1 MKKFLSLVLALV
13 MTMSLVTISAGATEY
28 KDFTDKDEIKY
39 EEAVTVLNKLGIIT
53 GYSEGDF
60 RPEGE
65 LTRGAA
71 AKIIVS
77 LLIGPD
83 AATALGNET
92 SPYPDVPAGNNF
104 AGVISYCKTA
114 KIISGYGDGTFRPQG
129 TLTGYAFAKMLLGAL
144 GYNSKYEGFEG
155 AGWNMNVARLGGEA
169 GLFDRISFNG
179 NATVTREQACQ
190 LALNTLKATIVE
202 YKGGMDITTGDTS
215 MVVKPER
222 DYKVSAN
229 KEINKNIF
237 GGAPMA
243 GGGNEYYTLEFG
255 EEHFV
260 DLRLDA
266 EATDRTSF
274 DQFGRPSN
282 EWSWKK
288 VTIGTFPVD
297 PDFIYTEQTEHSDAT
312 DAAKNRKTG
321 LGSYHTTVG
330 TGSNTQN
337 SRLWLNGELIPTND
351 SRYTLGS
358 DKVANISD
366 YTDNGTVV
374 EIYVS
379 DDIANFITDVV
390 VLQTQLMEVRRVGS
404 DYVALQMYDNG
415 NSDDY
420 DKAVFSGFN
429 NNAINERV
437 ENVQAEDDCYAL
449 LSGLKAGDI
458 VAVIPVTDDGDTYEV
473 ADAYVPETVSGA
485 ITGVTDYGKTN
496 TTRHTVGVTVGGT
509 SYDVAVWNKELHDI
523 TADVIKATKKDVT
536 LYLDRNGNA
545 MLAKDVGATNDWMVV
560 GAFRQALENG
570 RIVHLVTGWDISG
583 TAIELNIGA
592 SAPSSAIKP
601 GDLVKYS
608 STTSNTAEWVI
619 DGTANG
625 SVYDIYNAGTY
636 EIKASNT
643 KVALETSDN
652 LVTFDK
658 SVKFIYVNFNEDD
671 QEVESIEVKTVRQ
684 NVTNDELNATFQNR
698 KGDWNPAQ
706 ACVKDNAVKAVVVKS
721 ESNDAIASNMLYV
734 RDYYGSAAYDSTNK
748 MVYGYRVAMN
758 TANGFDDDVVIYSYD
773 RLVRG
778 DFASYTAVENADHS
792 EFYTLRRHNN
802 FVNRTTGT
810 YGAEFAEI
818 IDENNGFVR
827 VTSGSYTWV
836 NGQETGSVKP
846 TNVDD
851 GDKHAGLVQVSTSQ
865 SSLGIGNETN
875 VVDVKNANFLDL
887 RTNAQKTATREIAT
901 YNDLKAVMMY
911 NGVATRTMD
920 VVMIVNDNPSNDGF
934 RQVSMVVIQ
943 DDTLAASEDT
953 IDSMKSL
960 DSFTF
965 KGVDWKITGTTIN
978 QAQASDGAAIVLT
991 SDNIGGDSVEGNLN
1005 WTFTGKKA
1013 EVKIAGTEVTA
1024 GKVTLHNGDTIQV
1037 TVTDR
1042 KNATV
1047 VYTGT
1052 VTIGEQV
1059 AAPYVNTTAA
1069 GYADA
1074 DGYVETAYTST
1085 AAAVEAGTGVI
1096 KVVGNAVTVP
1106 VILTGD
1112 LNETKAQITEAL
1124 EYLGYTDVA
1133 YGVPNAGT
1141 WNITA
1146 TDPDG
1151 KGVALTYS
1159 ESTAKAAITVAA
1171 DPEAEPVSKLVAVGT
1186 KLNDAAINL
1195 TQNVSAKN
1203 GAQYTGTPGSD
1214 DVAAGDAYVVKAYT
1228 ELDLATTSHHSVTGF
1243 EMSYYIG
1250 TDEVSEGDWVA
1261 INSDLTV
1268 RFTADGA
1275 DVSNTA
1281 DIVTKGKI
1289 AFASGEYTW
1298 ATSKDTV
1305 LGTGTGATFT
1315 FAGEASGVI
1324 VPNGEYVSATV
1335 NVGDGAKYTLP
1346 VATYTAST
1354 T

>member
-1 MKKFLSLVLALV
+1 M
-13 MTMSLVTISAGATEY
+13 
-28 KDFTDKDEIKY
+28 
-39 EEAVTVLNKLGIIT
+39 
-53 GYSEGDF
+53 
-60 RPEGE
+60 
-65 LTRGAA
+65 
-71 AKIIVS
+71 
-77 LLIGPD
+77 
-83 AATALGNET
+83 
-92 SPYPDVPAGNNF
+92 
-104 AGVISYCKTA
+104 
-114 KIISGYGDGTFRPQG
+114 
-129 TLTGYAFAKMLLGAL
+129 
-144 GYNSKYEGFEG
+144 
-155 AGWNMNVARLGGEA
+155 
-169 GLFDRISFNG
+169 
-179 NATVTREQACQ
+179 
-190 LALNTLKATIVE
+190 
-202 YKGGMDITTGDTS
+202 
-215 MVVKPER
+215 
-222 DYKVSAN
+222 
-229 KEINKNIF
+229 
-237 GGAPMA
+237 
-243 GGGNEYYTLEFG
+243 
-255 EEHFV
+255 
-260 DLRLDA
+260 
-266 EATDRTSF
+266 
-274 DQFGRPSN
+274 
-282 EWSWKK
+282 
-288 VTIGTFPVD
+288 
-297 PDFIYTEQTEHSDAT
+297 
-312 DAAKNRKTG
+312 
-321 LGSYHTTVG
+321 
-330 TGSNTQN
+330 
-337 SRLWLNGELIPTND
+337 
-351 SRYTLGS
+351 
-358 DKVANISD
+358 
-366 YTDNGTVV
+366 
-374 EIYVS
+374 
-379 DDIANFITDVV
+379 
-390 VLQTQLMEVRRVGS
+390 
-404 DYVALQMYDNG
+404 
-415 NSDDY
+415 
-420 DKAVFSGFN
+420 
-429 NNAINERV
+429 
-437 ENVQAEDDCYAL
+437 
-449 LSGLKAGDI
+449 
-458 VAVIPVTDDGDTYEV
+458 
-473 ADAYVPETVSGA
+473 
-485 ITGVTDYGKTN
+485 
-496 TTRHTVGVTVGGT
+496 
-509 SYDVAVWNKELHDI
+509 
-523 TADVIKATKKDVT
+523 
-536 LYLDRNGNA
+536 
-545 MLAKDVGATNDWMVV
+545 
-560 GAFRQALENG
+560 
-570 RIVHLVTGWDISG
+570 
-583 TAIELNIGA
+583 
-592 SAPSSAIKP
+592 
-601 GDLVKYS
+601 
-608 STTSNTAEWVI
+608 
-619 DGTANG
+619 
-625 SVYDIYNAGTY
+625 
-636 EIKASNT
+636 
-643 KVALETSDN
+643 
-652 LVTFDK
+652 
-658 SVKFIYVNFNEDD
+658 
-671 QEVESIEVKTVRQ
+671 
-684 NVTNDELNATFQNR
+684 
-698 KGDWNPAQ
+698 
-706 ACVKDNAVKAVVVKS
+706 
-721 ESNDAIASNMLYV
+721 
-734 RDYYGSAAYDSTNK
+734 
-748 MVYGYRVAMN
+748 
-758 TANGFDDDVVIYSYD
+758 
-773 RLVRG
+773 
-778 DFASYTAVENADHS
+778 
-792 EFYTLRRHNN
+792 
-802 FVNRTTGT
+802 
-810 YGAEFAEI
+810 
-818 IDENNGFVR
+818 
-827 VTSGSYTWV
+827 
-836 NGQETGSVKP
+836 KP